1 MLTILVHYPA
11 SPVREKPERPPIG
24 TKIITNTKS
33 PNNSYRKDSFGSKD
47 SLNDSNNLQP
57 SLFGNVAAHRRS
69 LESKNLEPVEK
80 PPRKSIIMDSKTPS
94 DIRKSLESLDEKTK
108 TTPPPPVLGKKPT
121 VPIKKSPSVSTVAGS
136 IFSGLKSKVKS
147 VESKLHA
154 HDSMD
159 GTGSSRLSQVA
170 DTNEKNVVGE
180 RMKKDD
186 SEFDHVERGSF
197 LQDMRQNR
205 AKAPKR
211 RPPTSAGSI
220 GSIGDSNNNLNM
232 NGSHLDMSSES
243 FEQSN
248 DSQLQH
254 SDDEVLAKPKA
265 REWEKHKAP
274 WMAELKANQAKKTSP
289 VVEPRSSPDSNDEKH
304 DMSKSFSSSFA
315 ASQTINKT
323 KSADNSFEIRASSME
338 VKSNS
343 FDVFKKEKQ
352 EIINNNNNINSSSS
366 HSNTQETT
374 TQAQKQAVSST
385 KISITENSSSVM
397 TTTTN
402 NTQEVMTTTTTPVS
416 PNIPKIRPTSVNLRN
431 RSISP
436 ISRTSLNTKSMNL
449 SELSGNHIT
458 KPLPIP
464 VPLAAV
470 ASAVAATVTATTI
483 SSSIGGDV
491 VSSRVNELEQRVNKL
506 ESLVTVQHVTIE
518 DLRKQLRDESEKV
531 KTLKSELE
539 KYAQCFTQV

>member
-1 MLTILVHYPA
+1 MFIILVHYPA

-24 TKIITNTKS
+24 TKIITSTKS

-108 TTPPPPVLGKKPT
+108 TTPPPVLGKKPT

-170 DTNEKNVVGE
+170 DSNEKNVVGE
-180 RMKKDD
+180 RLKKDD

-211 RPPTSAGSI
+211 RPPTSVGSI

-232 NGSHLDMSSES
+232 NGSHLDTSSDS

-343 FDVFKKEKQ
+343 FDVFKKDKQ
-352 EIINNNNNINSSSS
+352 EIINNNNNISSSS
-366 HSNTQETT
+366 HSSTQETT

-402 NTQEVMTTTTTPVS
+402 NTQEVMTTTTPVS

-436 ISRTSLNTKSMNL
+436 ISRTSLNTKSMNM

-458 KPLPIP
+458 KSLPIP
-464 VPLAAV
+464 VPTA
-470 ASAVAATVTATTI
+470 AVAATTI
-483 SSSIGGDV
+483 STSIGGDV

>member
-1 MLTILVHYPA
+1 MLIILVHYPA

-24 TKIITNTKS
+24 TKIITSTKS

-69 LESKNLEPVEK
+69 LESKNLEQVEK

-108 TTPPPPVLGKKPT
+108 TTPPPVLGKKPT

-343 FDVFKKEKQ
+343 FDVYKKEKQ
-352 EIINNNNNINSSSS
+352 EIINNNNNINNSSSS

-402 NTQEVMTTTTTPVS
+402 NTQEVMTTTTPVS

>member
-1 MLTILVHYPA
+1 MFIILVHYPA

-24 TKIITNTKS
+24 TKIITSTKS

-80 PPRKSIIMDSKTPS
+80 PPRKSIIMDSKTSS

-108 TTPPPPVLGKKPT
+108 PPPVLGKKPT

-170 DTNEKNVVGE
+170 DSNEKNVIGE

-232 NGSHLDMSSES
+232 NGSHLETSQDS

-352 EIINNNNNINSSSS
+352 EVINNNNNNIISNSSS
-366 HSNTQETT
+366 HSSTQETT

-402 NTQEVMTTTTTPVS
+402 NTQEVMTTTTPVS

-436 ISRTSLNTKSMNL
+436 ISRTSLNTKSMNM

-464 VPLAAV
+464 VPIAAV
-470 ASAVAATVTATTI
+470 AAAVAATVTATTI
-483 SSSIGGDV
+483 SSSTSGGDV

>member
-1 MLTILVHYPA
+1 
-11 SPVREKPERPPIG
+11 
-24 TKIITNTKS
+24 
-33 PNNSYRKDSFGSKD
+33 
-47 SLNDSNNLQP
+47 
-57 SLFGNVAAHRRS
+57 
-69 LESKNLEPVEK
+69 
-80 PPRKSIIMDSKTPS
+80 MDSKTSS

-108 TTPPPPVLGKKPT
+108 TTPPPVLGKKPT

-147 VESKLHA
+147 VESKLLA

-159 GTGSSRLSQVA
+159 GTGSSRLLSQVA
-170 DTNEKNVVGE
+170 DSNEKNVVGE

-232 NGSHLDMSSES
+232 NGSHLDTSSDS
-243 FEQSN
+243 LEQSN
-248 DSQLQH
+248 DLQLQH

-352 EIINNNNNINSSSS
+352 ETIMNNMNNINNNNISSS
-366 HSNTQETT
+366 SNTQETI

-402 NTQEVMTTTTTPVS
+402 NTQEVMTTTTTPAS

-436 ISRTSLNTKSMNL
+436 ISRTSLNTKSVNL
-449 SELSGNHIT
+449 SELSGSHIT
-458 KPLPIP
+458 KPLPVH
-464 VPLAAV
+464 VPTVVATAA
-470 ASAVAATVTATTI
+470 SSSTVTATTI
-483 SSSIGGDV
+483 SSSTGDV

-506 ESLVTVQHVTIE
+506 ENLVTVQHVTIE